1 MARSPPKLQLFTQLF
16 SVFTRRSLVAG
27 LGLGL
32 FLTLICS
39 LLSQNDS
46 HLSHSH
52 FTPRRRLPDHV
63 PDEKAAA
70 EPNKAEAK
78 PKYGSY
84 FSPDIPRI
92 IQPGEIKAS
101 TMKGSLSL
109 NLVDIKLWGMDP
121 GKMRVH
127 NAVRHTLT
135 KHRYLYIKKKGIA
148 CPECLFYKAKRC
160 THQHL
165 KDNVMLVLCSG
176 FTVIDW
182 GNYSATGGY
191 GGRDMGYPA
200 KKNVPF
206 RYLKDSII
214 LSAETIIGV
223 KKKKSDYNNWWCTLT
238 NGSKTLAFTWGRYE
252 KKCADQ
258 QAKSKK
264 HTKMSFDEIDAYT
277 LARYLNDHVK
287 RWSDVELN
295 TTRLQ
300 GNCYFDEALEV
311 GENYTPGHMDSG
323 PKKRLHNLRKIQL
336 KPFWCTKTTCT
347 DTTTYSRARLCKGCT
362 TQLVDRVAQASSLE
376 VAREEWANRFQAIT
390 TAKNMELEQLGRD
403 WEKNKIDAAI
413 KALEDNLKQ
422 ANADLFEG
430 WEARAE
436 YIYESMDMDKG
447 RAVIRYHNKASGQVL
462 DEKPATLPPPPPP
475 GLLAVNSTTAT
486 CVD

>member
-252 KKCADQ
+252 KK
-258 QAKSKK
+258 
-264 HTKMSFDEIDAYT
+264 
-277 LARYLNDHVK
+277 
-287 RWSDVELN
+287 
-295 TTRLQ
+295 
-300 GNCYFDEALEV
+300 
-311 GENYTPGHMDSG
+311 
-323 PKKRLHNLRKIQL
+323 
-336 KPFWCTKTTCT
+336 
-347 DTTTYSRARLCKGCT
+347 
-362 TQLVDRVAQASSLE
+362 
-376 VAREEWANRFQAIT
+376 WANRCQAIT
-390 TAKNMELEQLGRD
+390 DAKNLKLEQLGRA
-403 WEKNKIDAAI
+403 WENKKIDAAI
-413 KALEDNLKQ
+413 KALEDDLIQ